1 MLYLKHDF
9 YSNFN
14 SGIESGDNDFITDMI
29 VNELSEIIVYQR
41 KDMLDLLEKVQLK
54 LNDKVSDEKIINII
68 IDNVSTNQKLVKGL
82 AYLIAQNNQTSKQSK
97 VVKGKDGKERVMRID
112 AKPASINQ
120 IDMVASGI
128 IGLGDSFKYK
138 PQLKKEFKI
147 RLLRLI
153 ETKSNA
159 VGDREIKIKDNKNGK
174 YWLLGL
180 LVIGAGVG
188 VYFYLKNKKKIAA
201 EGMEIKP
208 IETPA
213 PTPIAEPIQVAPEV
227 PVVPPVAPVVA
238 VTPEVPIS
246 TPPPIMGNNI

>member
-29 VNELSEIIVYQR
+29 VNELSEVIVYQR

-54 LNDKVSDEKIINII
+54 LNEKVSDEKIINII
-68 IDNVSTNQKLVKGL
+68 IDNISTNQKLVKGL
-82 AYLIAQNNQTSKQSK
+82 AYLIAQNNQSSKQSK
-97 VVKGKDGKERVMRID
+97 VVKGKDGKERVVKID

-174 YWLLGL
+174 YWLLGI
-180 LVIGAGVG
+180 LVIGAGIG

-208 IETPA
+208 IETPT
-213 PTPIAEPIQVAPEV
+213 PTPIVEPVQVAPEV
-227 PVVPPVAPVVA
+227 PAVPQPTIPVAA
-238 VTPEVPIS
+238 TEIPIS
-246 TPPPIMGNNI
+246 TPPPVMGNNI